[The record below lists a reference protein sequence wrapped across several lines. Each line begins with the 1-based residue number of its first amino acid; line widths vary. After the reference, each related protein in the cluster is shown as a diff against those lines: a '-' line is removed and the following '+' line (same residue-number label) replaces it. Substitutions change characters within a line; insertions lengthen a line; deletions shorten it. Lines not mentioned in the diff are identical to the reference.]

1 MQKLQKG
8 SFLQLHIDFIHEL
21 FDHDQINWPGV
32 RLVDTP
38 QYIHM
43 LNFFSSLSLLN
54 LLDLILFLKAIQP
67 HVSKHLGTQGI
78 CASELLEPK
87 RTLVP
92 GTPRGTKVL
101 RGTWTYL
108 LSLTITIMHNN
119 NYAIMHRFC
128 LLPRIGQ

>member
-1 MQKLQKG
+1 MLKMQKLQKG

-54 LLDLILFLKAIQP
+54 LLYTFFISQSHPAPGAQ
-67 HVSKHLGTQGI
+67 
-78 CASELLEPK
+78 
-87 RTLVP
+87 VP
-92 GTPRGTKVL
+92 WHPR
-101 RGTWTYL
+101 YL
-108 LSLTITIMHNN
+108 CT
-119 NYAIMHRFC
+119 
-128 LLPRIGQ
+128 

>member
-32 RLVDTP
+32 RLVD
-38 QYIHM
+38 IHM

-54 LLDLILFLKAIQP
+54 LLDTFLFLKAIQP
-67 HVSKHLGTQGI
+67 QVPRYLGTHGI
-78 CASELLEPK
+78 CAPDLLEPK
-87 RTLVP
+87 GTLVP
-92 GTPRGTKVL
+92 GTPHSTEVL

-108 LSLTITIMHNN
+108 LSLTITIMYN